1 MTFLIALFSYIS
13 LTLSLDVSWN
23 NSNPN
28 FFSENW
34 EEFPISEPEIMI
46 LLNSLFKL
54 ALITEE
60 KQVEKKT
67 KKIPRIFKKCI
78 TAINKVDFCKER
90 EKD

>member
-1 MTFLIALFSYIS
+1 VIALFSYIS
-13 LTLSLDVSWN
+13 LTLSLDILWN

-28 FFSENW
+28 FFSGNW

-54 ALITEE
+54 ALIVEE
-60 KQVEKKT
+60 KKKT
-67 KKIPRIFKKCI
+67 RKKQKKIPRIFIKCK
-78 TAINKVDFCKER
+78 TAINTVDLCKER